1 MLQDIINSPFPVAIL
16 SMVVLGGALF
26 MNYAVKPKLEEYERL
41 KAEEDQQNKEVRE
54 ALLKVA
60 ELHSLI
66 EVTNNILDVAN
77 RATSI
82 NEHFIKIENMLN
94 QIAAAENG
102 IDQDSHFKLAAI
114 LEKAEIMV
122 KIINKHPDNLEVMLS
137 DIRRTA
143 EDVHSDCESVLQ
155 NTSAI
160 ASHLLTTSSR
170 MGNDK
175 VSLTGIKK

>member
-1 MLQDIINSPFPVAIL
+1 MLQDILNSPFPVAIL
-16 SMVVLGGALF
+16 GMIVLGGVLF
-26 MNYAVKPKLEEYERL
+26 INYSIKPKLEEYEKL
-41 KAEEDQQNKEVRE
+41 KEDESKNNAEIKE
-54 ALLKVA
+54 ALLRVS

-66 EVTNNILDVAN
+66 DVTNDILSLAN
-77 RATSI
+77 RAASI
-82 NEHFIKIENMLN
+82 QEHFIKIENMLN
-94 QIAAAENG
+94 QLAAAENG
-102 IDQDSHFKLAAI
+102 IDQDSQFKLAAI
-114 LEKAEIMV
+114 LEKVEIMV

-170 MGNDK
+170 TGNDK
-175 VSLTGIKK
+175 IALTGIKK

>member
-1 MLQDIINSPFPVAIL
+1 
-16 SMVVLGGALF
+16 
-26 MNYAVKPKLEEYERL
+26 MNYAIKPKLEEYDRL
-41 KAEEDQQNKEVRE
+41 KAEEDQQNKEVRD